1 MRVRASG
8 ERCDL
13 CERALLPG
21 EPVHVFE
28 DPDRGR
34 RRRPVCPLCHRMA
47 LARGWIRAGGEGRQ
61 RQDAPA
67 A

>member
-1 MRVRASG
+1 MRLRASG
-8 ERCDL
+8 QHCDL
-13 CERALLPG
+13 CGRALLPG

-34 RRRPVCPLCHRMA
+34 RRRPVCALCHRKA
-47 LARGWIRAGGEGRQ
+47 LARGWIRAAGEDRR

>member
-1 MRVRASG
+1 MRVRAG
-8 ERCDL
+8 GQRCDL
-13 CERALLPG
+13 CDRVLLPG

-34 RRRPVCPLCHRMA
+34 RRRPVCPLCHRKA
-47 LARGWIRAGGEGRQ
+47 LARGWIRSGDGGR
-61 RQDAPA
+61 RRLDAPA